1 MSRVLRW
8 LIRLYP
14 LSWRER
20 YGPEFDALLEDV
32 KPRWSDIA
40 DIAKEVVQ
48 MRIAIWNPG
57 KIIVALAIMGTLV
70 AGVTALCIPDTYLS
84 TAVLKPGRSN
94 SESVANM
101 VRTAMTRGALTKIIN
116 DEHLYEAERAV
127 KPLDEVV
134 DKMRRSIRVGKVS
147 VSKNGTA
154 AFMIDFTYPDQAK
167 AQHANGD
174 LVRLL
179 QQTASPTT
187 PLEVLDPASSPGTPV
202 YPNRLTMTLVGLVS
216 GLLLG
221 AMIAGLRRMLRPSA
235 A

>member
-1 MSRVLRW
+1 MRRTIRRM
-8 LIRLYP
+8 IRLYP

-32 KPRWSDIA
+32 KPRGSDIA

-48 MRIAIWNPG
+48 MHITTWNPG
-57 KIIVALAIMGTLV
+57 KITVALAIFGTLV
-70 AGVTALCIPDTYLS
+70 AGVTALRIPDTYLS
-84 TAVLKPGRSN
+84 TAVLKAGRSD

-127 KPLDEVV
+127 KPLEEVV
-134 DKMRRSIRVGKVS
+134 DKMRRAVQIKAGE
-147 VSKNGTA
+147 G
-154 AFMIDFTYPDQAK
+154 DFTVSFMYPDEAK
-167 AQHANGD
+167 TQHATGD

-179 QQTASPTT
+179 QQAASPTMA
-187 PLEVLDPASSPGTPV
+187 LEVLELANSRGPV
-202 YPNRLTMTLVGLVS
+202 YPNRLTILAIGLVS

-221 AMIAGLRRMLRPSA
+221 ATIAGLLRMLPPRA